1 MTERLLEPLR
11 RRLRRREH
19 RPPMDPLERMH
30 DDMDR
35 LFGEYFRR
43 PFLPQLSFEEG
54 ENGALIANL
63 DMSET
68 DDTVEVVVDVPG
80 IEEKDIE
87 VTLSD
92 GALLIKG
99 KRESEKEEKDKNYHR
114 IERSYG
120 KFQRRVP
127 LPCDVKADKID
138 ARLEKGILT
147 VKLPKSEES
156 KKADRKI
163 KIKT

>member
-1 MTERLLEPLR
+1 MNEGVLEPLR
-11 RRLRRREH
+11 RRLRRQEH

-30 DDMDR
+30 DDRDR

-63 DMSET
+63 DVSET
-68 DDTVEVVVDVPG
+68 DDAIEVVVDVPG

-92 GALLIKG
+92 GALLIEG
-99 KRESEKEEKDKNYHR
+99 KRQSEKEEKEKNYHR

-120 KFQRRVP
+120 DFKRRVA
-127 LPCDVKADKID
+127 LPCDVEADQVD
-138 ARLEKGILT
+138 ARLEKGTLT
-147 VKLPKSEES
+147 VTLPKSEDS